1 MTQADKAVPSPNT
14 YLMVPGLILFVLLS
28 FAVIRGPALIS
39 SSGIGSAVIVVAP
52 LILST
57 YALTAIVMAGRAGVD
72 LSIGP
77 LIGFINVGMIQL
89 LAAGYI
95 ESPIAFFLY
104 AMAVGIAYQLGMGLI
119 IVYVRVQPIIV
130 SLSGY
135 LALVGLNL
143 LILPRPGGVA
153 PDWMM
158 DWGSGTSIWSP
169 VLVILIIATLAWY
182 ALARTAFF
190 GHLRLMGSD
199 ERAAFTSGVRITVVR
214 LGAHCIAGIY
224 AGLASICF
232 TSLISSGDP
241 TQGTTFTLMA
251 VTALVLGGANLA
263 GGRGGATGALL
274 GALNIY
280 LITYILAT
288 FNFGK
293 VQSFVTDLSYGSIL
307 VLSLLISSALPQIQR
322 FTRYLKPGLFFVLL
336 GTVTGGIVIHATM
349 DSLTQ
354 ITTAVTE
361 LGDVLPVA
369 TGADDGAGGNN
380 GQVIFLI
387 ILGRAAL
394 IYVANLLVK
403 HFKAPMVLFVAVII
417 ITAVGVVFYDRPVV
431 SDAPSTDQRTVQ
443 TFDYGIDHLALDDIT
458 AQNTLD
464 AGSNLLTS
472 ASYSLLLVAGVILLT
487 TIILLF
493 NFAEVTLTT
502 DKVRPFLLF
511 TIGIALIVMTLIFA
525 NHGDKSG
532 SSFGAQGIF
541 IGLAGLILFIAIS
554 TPFQSRVSN
563 ISNYYIFVI
572 SLLAFGCIY
581 FLASPDTGFAR
592 YAESPEIFDAPFI
605 SAAPVVANTG
615 LQYEVPGRLAETVV
629 GLITVSQWAYSAL
642 IVLALE
648 LAIWGAMRGQFRD
661 WKFLRFGHIIV
672 GSSVAWGWMFYSVGV
687 SLWNVAGILLA
698 TIITAPF
705 IWRLIENY
713 RRPPSD
719 LASSESKI
727 IPQRKVLP
735 LGAKR

>member
-14 YLMVPGLILFVLLS
+14 YLMVPGLILFILLS

-57 YALTAIVMAGRAGVD
+57 FALTAIVMAGRAGVD

-104 AMAVGIAYQLGMGLI
+104 AMIVGVAYQLGMGLI

-158 DWGSGTSIWSP
+158 DWGSGTTIWSP

-199 ERAAFTSGVRITVVR
+199 ERAAFTSGVRITLVR

-322 FTRYLKPGLFFVLL
+322 FTRYLKPGLFFALL
-336 GTVTGGIVIHATM
+336 GTLCGGIVIHATM
-349 DSLTQ
+349 DSLTK
-354 ITTAVTE
+354 ITAAVTE
-361 LGDVLPVA
+361 VGDVLPVVP
-369 TGADDGAGGNN
+369 GADDGGENYGR
-380 GQVIFLI
+380 VIFLI
-387 ILGRAAL
+387 ILGLAAV
-394 IYVANLLVK
+394 IYLATLLVK
-403 HFKAPMVLFVAVII
+403 HFKAPVVLFMVVII
-417 ITAVGVVFYDRPVV
+417 VTVAGVIFYDRPVV
-431 SDAPSTDQRTVQ
+431 SDAPTTVQKTVQ
-443 TFDYGIDHLALDDIT
+443 TFDYGLDYLALDDIT
-458 AQNTLD
+458 AQDNLK
-464 AGSNLLTS
+464 AGSNLLTG
-472 ASYSLLLVAGVILLT
+472 ASYSLLLIAGVILLT
-487 TIILLF
+487 TIVLLL
-493 NFAEVTLTT
+493 NYADVTLMT
-502 DKVRPFLLF
+502 DRVRPFLLF
-511 TIGIALIVMTLIFA
+511 TIGIALIVMTLIFV
-525 NHGDKSG
+525 NHGDQSG

-541 IGLAGLILFIAIS
+541 VGLAGLILFVAIS
-554 TPFQSRVSN
+554 TPFQNRVAN
-563 ISNYYIFVI
+563 ISNYYIFAI
-572 SLLAFGCIY
+572 SLLAFGAIY
-581 FLASPDTGFAR
+581 FLASPDTDFAR
-592 YAESPEIFDAPFI
+592 YAASPETFDAPFI
-605 SAAPVVANTG
+605 GVAPSMANNGIEYG
-615 LQYEVPGRLAETVV
+615 LPGRLDETVV
-629 GLITVSQWAYSAL
+629 GLTTISQWAYSIL
-642 IVLALE
+642 IILALE
-648 LAIWGAMRGQFRD
+648 LAIWGAMDGQFRD
-661 WKFLRFGHIIV
+661 WKFLRFGPIIV
-672 GSSVAWGWMFYSVGV
+672 GCSVAWGWMFYSVGV
-687 SLWNVAGILLA
+687 SLWNVAGIMLA

-705 IWRLIENY
+705 VWRLIENY

-719 LASSESKI
+719 LASLESGRG
-727 IPQRKVLP
+727 PQRKILQ
-735 LGAKR
+735 LGARR